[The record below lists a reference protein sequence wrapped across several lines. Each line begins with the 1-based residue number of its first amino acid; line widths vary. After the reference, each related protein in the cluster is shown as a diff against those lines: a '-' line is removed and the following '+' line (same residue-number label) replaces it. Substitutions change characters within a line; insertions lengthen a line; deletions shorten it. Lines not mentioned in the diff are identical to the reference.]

1 MLFRMLSHFPLR
13 DLALFALLL
22 GLLGGPAFAQ
32 QSQANDDAL
41 SAESTVPGIR
51 FVALAQL
58 PRAPASAKS
67 QKECD
72 WLLIKPKTSGG
83 KAAAALGWGVTA
95 EVPLG
100 AYEAVSF
107 AGQFTPST
115 SSSCEI
121 AQGNLAIFKGQQL
134 IALAFATKGAKQS
147 IGRVSVLQEGVR
159 IWDGD
164 LVASPVGDLNFLDGY
179 LFRIGPLASED
190 SVCAGQGA
198 VPNIYGKPIN
208 QARQALISKGWAP
221 LENPRDLAADKDQY
235 HREISLSQ
243 RGVVEV
249 DSCSGTGFG
258 FCGYYYRKASMELTV
273 TTDGDDEFPS
283 VVDYDTSCDK
293 AHWHKPD

>member
-1 MLFRMLSHFPLR
+1 VPFHFSLR
-13 DLALFALLL
+13 DLTLFALLL
-22 GLLGGPAFAQ
+22 GLLGAPAFAQ

-51 FVALAQL
+51 FIALAQL

-72 WLLIKPKTSGG
+72 WLLVKPKTPGG
-83 KAAAALGWGVTA
+83 RAAAALGWGVTA
-95 EVPLG
+95 EAPLG

-107 AGQFTPST
+107 ASQFTPST

-121 AQGNLAIFKGQQL
+121 TQGNLAIFKDQQL
-134 IALAFATKGAKQS
+134 IALAYAAKGAKQS
-147 IGRVSVLQEGVR
+147 IGRVTVLQEGLR

-164 LVASPVGDLNFLDGY
+164 LVASPIAELNFLDGY
-179 LFRIGPLASED
+179 LFRIDPLASQD
-190 SVCAGQGA
+190 SVCAGQGT

-208 QARQALISKGWAP
+208 QARQALISKGWEP
-221 LENPRDLAADKDQY
+221 LKNPRDLAANKNQY
-235 HREISLSQ
+235 FREINLSQ

-249 DSCSGTGFG
+249 DSCSGTGFA
-258 FCGYYYRKASMELTV
+258 FCGYYYRKGSMELIV
-273 TTDGDDEFPS
+273 TTDGDDEFPG
-283 VVDYDTSCDK
+283 VVNYSTACEK